1 VKNYLKLSV
10 RRSKEH
16 RSVIEYDMEATMEK
30 IEEEQF
36 SPPEQRVLE
45 SKALQHLRD
54 VTPPKTYRQMTD
66 KQKDKYARG
75 KANAAREYAEALIGS
90 GTSPVEAWN
99 RSVRLEIYGSESD

>member
-1 VKNYLKLSV
+1 LTPSDK
-10 RRSKEH
+10 RSKER
-16 RSVIEYDMEATMEK
+16 RSVIKYGRETTVEK

-54 VTPPKTYRQMTD
+54 ITAPQAYRKMTD
-66 KQKDKYARG
+66 KQKDKYATG

-90 GTSPVEAWN
+90 GLSPVAAWN
-99 RSVRLEIYGSESD
+99 QAVRLEIYGSESD